1 MYVYVTC
8 SACIFHICIHFM
20 VLVCCTQVMRIC
32 HPRQL
37 HMSQFWVHIW
47 GNSGFRVPSYT
58 KKDFEIDCKFLA
70 IDCCA
75 KFATGLKCS
84 NRHRSKSMRVSKLFF
99 CQIDPPMSASFWQKN
114 RLDTQILFDLC
125 LFEHFSPV
133 ANFAQQSIVTQPFV
147 KFFCIGPIHFAK
159 RLGKTE
165 HIVYKFSW

>member
-1 MYVYVTC
+1 MSQTISIAGYIFTC
-8 SACIFHICIHFM
+8 SQVRWLQMNDFDFFNCLGCQTFILAEIHCN
-20 VLVCCTQVMRIC
+20 LRY
-32 HPRQL
+32 L
-37 HMSQFWVHIW
+37 KIW
-47 GNSGFRVPSYT
+47 H
-58 KKDFEIDCKFLA
+58 

-84 NRHRSKSMRVSKLFF
+84 NRHRSKSMRVTKLFF

>member
-1 MYVYVTC
+1 MTLLPKQEWTTFVYYVFKIESPYQRNPL
-8 SACIFHICIHFM
+8 SHF
-20 VLVCCTQVMRIC
+20 
-32 HPRQL
+32 
-37 HMSQFWVHIW
+37 SQKAISVH
-47 GNSGFRVPSYT
+47 
-58 KKDFEIDCKFLA
+58 

-133 ANFAQQSIVTQPFV
+133 ANFAQQSIIRYLS
-147 KFFCIGPIHFAK
+147 K
-159 RLGKTE
+159 LD
-165 HIVYKFSW
+165 